1 MSRAEQ
7 TGTRFW
13 AQDSLK
19 LEMGVSIKGEWEFT
33 MLITSILLIIG
44 AFIIAVVLS
53 APDGPWSSRK
63 NDRKGDP
70 RE

>member
-1 MSRAEQ
+1 
-7 TGTRFW
+7 
-13 AQDSLK
+13 
-19 LEMGVSIKGEWEFT
+19 

-63 NDRKGDP
+63 SDRKGDP

>member
-1 MSRAEQ
+1 
-7 TGTRFW
+7 
-13 AQDSLK
+13 
-19 LEMGVSIKGEWEFT
+19 MGVSSLQEWEKMMF
-33 MLITSILLIIG
+33 ITSILLIVG

-63 NDRKGDP
+63 DRDRKGDP

>member
-1 MSRAEQ
+1 
-7 TGTRFW
+7 
-13 AQDSLK
+13 
-19 LEMGVSIKGEWEFT
+19 MGVSIKGEWEFT